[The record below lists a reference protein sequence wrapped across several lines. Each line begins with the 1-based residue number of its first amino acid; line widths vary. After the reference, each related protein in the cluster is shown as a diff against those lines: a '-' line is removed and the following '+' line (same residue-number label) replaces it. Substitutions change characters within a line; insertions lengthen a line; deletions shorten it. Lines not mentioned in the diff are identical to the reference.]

1 MVISPTHLS
10 ILKGVVTVPQVAL
23 LAIIIPILH
32 GHRHTPLRQARCSS
46 TLRGG
51 ATAVA
56 TEVAVFEVVGE
67 AASRILI
74 GTQALLQEDTTMI

>member
-1 MVISPTHLS
+1 
-10 ILKGVVTVPQVAL
+10 
-23 LAIIIPILH
+23 
-32 GHRHTPLRQARCSS
+32 
-46 TLRGG
+46 
-51 ATAVA
+51 VA